1 MGEKIPLCVTLSSL
15 TYETEPFICVLI
27 SLSQININI
36 ISKVEWIQ
44 RLIYVWLSKLMNK
57 WLIFGYRIRRLLNP
71 TSMIHWQFKFVL
83 FTKMQKLVFSMQCI
97 SSTELATNLTAYE
110 INGHFKWCIE
120 KFVCGLCQTHSLRTD
135 KFKEVRCD
143 FLNSMSFFLFLS
155 ESAFLLLLSC
165 MVWHQTTFI
174 HRMLLACF
182 VVQLIMQLSYGMYI
196 DNNGLWVMH
205 ENYNNCAFVVRLMAR
220 VSVYRTMY
228 CRPDWVYFDYFIT
241 IDDFFPCFAC
251 IL

>member
-1 MGEKIPLCVTLSSL
+1 MKKFHFVSLCRHW
-15 TYETEPFICVLI
+15 PMKPNFICVLV
-27 SLSQININI
+27 SLSQININA

-155 ESAFLLLLSC
+155 ESAFFCCYCHVWFDTKRRLS
-165 MVWHQTTFI
+165 I
-174 HRMLLACF
+174 ECF
-182 VVQLIMQLSYGMYI
+182 
-196 DNNGLWVMH
+196 
-205 ENYNNCAFVVRLMAR
+205 
-220 VSVYRTMY
+220 
-228 CRPDWVYFDYFIT
+228 
-241 IDDFFPCFAC
+241 
-251 IL
+251 